1 MSAHALAGRCSVNLA
16 GLEPSVL
23 RAMTR
28 RYVVG
33 LLLYLG
39 AFVLTFVS
47 VAGSLALIAV
57 LALVF
62 GLPEPFDRSKNG
74 DSGGAVR

>member
-1 MSAHALAGRCSVNLA
+1 MNLA

-23 RAMTR
+23 RAMAR
-28 RYVVG
+28 RYVVD

-39 AFVLTFVS
+39 PFALTLVS
-47 VAGSLALIAV
+47 VAASLALMVV
-57 LALVF
+57 LGLVF